1 MEASNK
7 IKLDSACQHALTF
20 TFLRVCIRNFHPTQ
34 ETNIATPAMQFLVEK
49 AVGKDTLALR
59 VNYVIF
65 YGFLRV
71 FYGDFTGFLRLWV
84 HLRVFYTQKPGF
96 WTCHLRADS
105 HQMHC
110 GIPART
116 GKSNRGVCADTS
128 QDLQIGISLKEM
140 LFHLL
145 HCGLTHGCHVDQF
158 LFTFQF
164 PIRGHPSTNHVMS
177 CLILPLVG
185 QQTQRAD
192 PSTRSKNSCSIL

>member
-1 MEASNK
+1 MSSKIEQTATKCIVASLLGLGNQ
-7 IKLDSACQHALTF
+7 I
-20 TFLRVCIRNFHPTQ
+20 
-34 ETNIATPAMQFLVEK
+34 E
-49 AVGKDTLALR
+49 G
-59 VNYVIF
+59 
-65 YGFLRV
+65 
-71 FYGDFTGFLRLWV
+71 GD
-84 HLRVFYTQKPGF
+84 
-96 WTCHLRADS
+96 
-105 HQMHC
+105 
-110 GIPART
+110 
-116 GKSNRGVCADTS
+116 CADTS
-128 QDLQIGISLKEM
+128 QDLHVGISLKEM